1 MKIYLLIQA
10 RSSSSRLPFKSL
22 LKIKDLFSIELLY
35 KRVKSNNY
43 NTLVLTSA
51 DKSDEYLSFVLK
63 KKKIP
68 FYRGDL
74 LNVRKR
80 FLKFK
85 KNLKLDD
92 ILIRLTGDN
101 LFVDRHLIKALLKKI
116 LKEKKEYVFVG
127 NKLLN
132 IPYGISAEAFRFSML
147 KKNKSFNEM
156 DKEHVTYSF
165 KRNLNNLVKIDE
177 NDSWKKLN
185 CSIDYLKDFQKINK
199 IFKKVKGPIKAKWNK
214 LCNLLKKN
222 NRFKNDIEIDK
233 INLKSLKSKELSNKH
248 IKKILQLKQQQW
260 NYSLKSQY
268 DHFLK
273 EYNKDDINNMIFYGK
288 KLIGYT
294 ILRNKKIKF
303 NSKNKLFLLL
313 DTIIIDLS
321 FRKKNL
327 GEILMCF
334 NNNQILKSNK
344 PAVLQCKNNHVDFY
358 KKNFWVKNNSSQIY
372 FEQKNKWLNLM
383 TFNKN

>member
-22 LKIKDLFSIELLY
+22 LKIKNYFSIELLY
-35 KRVKSNNY
+35 KRVRSKNY
-43 NTLVLTSA
+43 NTLVLTST
-51 DKSDEYLSFVLK
+51 DKSDEYLSHMMK

-74 LNVRKR
+74 LNVRNR

-85 KNLKLDD
+85 KNLKPDD

-101 LFVDRHLIKALLKKI
+101 IFVDKDIIKKLLDKI
-116 LKEKKEYVFVG
+116 TKEKKEYVFVG
-127 NKLLN
+127 NKFLN
-132 IPYGISAEAFRFSML
+132 IPYGISAEAFRFSAL
-147 KKNKSFNEM
+147 NEKKSFTEK

-165 KRNLNNLVKIDE
+165 KRNLENLIDIDE

-185 CSIDYLKDFQKINK
+185 CSIDYLKDFHIVNNV
-199 IFKKVKGPIKAKWNK
+199 FKKIKNPTKVQWNK
-214 LCNLLKKN
+214 LCNLLIKYSKYRQN
-222 NRFKNDIEIDK
+222 IKADK
-233 INLKSLKSKELSNKH
+233 INLVSLKSKDLSPRH
-248 IKKILQLKQQQW
+248 IKKILELKQQQW
-260 NYSLKSQY
+260 NYSFKSQH

-294 ILRNKKIKF
+294 ILRSKKIKF
-303 NSKNKLFLLL
+303 NSTNKFILLL
-313 DTIIIDLS
+313 DTIIIDIL
-321 FRKKNL
+321 FRKKNF

-334 NNNQILKSNK
+334 NNNEILKSNK
-344 PAVLQCKNNHVDFY
+344 TAILQCKNNHVMFY
-358 KKNFWVKNNSSQIY
+358 KKNFWVKNIFSKIN
-372 FEQKNKWLNLM
+372 FNQKNKKLKLM
-383 TFNKN
+383 LFNQS

>member
-10 RSSSSRLPFKSL
+10 RSSSTRLPFKSL
-22 LKIKDLFSIELLY
+22 LKIKNYFSIELLY
-35 KRVKSNNY
+35 KRVRSKNY
-43 NTLVLTSA
+43 NTLVLTSK
-51 DKSDEYLSFVLK
+51 DKSDEYLSYMMK

-74 LNVRKR
+74 LNVRNR

-85 KNLKLDD
+85 KNLKPND

-101 LFVDRHLIKALLKKI
+101 LFVDKNLIKKLLNKI
-116 LKEKKEYVFVG
+116 IKEKKNYVFVG
-127 NKLLN
+127 NQFLN
-132 IPYGISAEAFRFSML
+132 IPYGISAEAFKFSML
-147 KKNKSFNEM
+147 NEKKSFNKR

-165 KRNLNNLVKIDE
+165 KRNPNNIISVNE
-177 NDSWKKLN
+177 NDGWKKLN
-185 CSIDYLKDFQKINK
+185 CSIDYLKDFKIVNN
-199 IFKKVKGPIKAKWNK
+199 IFKKIKNPTKARWNQ
-214 LCNLLKKN
+214 LCFLLKKYSQLKQN
-222 NRFKNDIEIDK
+222 IKTDK
-233 INLKSLKSKELSNKH
+233 INLVSLKSKDLSSH
-248 IKKILQLKQQQW
+248 YIKKILKLKQQQW

-294 ILRNKKIKF
+294 ILKNKKIKF
-303 NSKNKLFLLL
+303 NSINKLFLLL

-321 FRKKNL
+321 FRKKNF

-334 NNNQILKSNK
+334 NNNEILKSNK
-344 PAVLQCKNNHVDFY
+344 TAILQCKNSHIMFY
-358 KKNFWVKNNSSQIY
+358 KKNFWTKNNLSQIN
-372 FEQKNKWLNLM
+372 FNQKNKKLNLM
-383 TFNKN
+383 LFNKN